1 MELLLFQETVIT
13 KYTSN
18 KKVEE
23 QTASSRIENEEVS
36 LVLFRRSWKNFLVIT
51 TRFYDINWEWR
62 SLFCLI
68 LKSLEL
74 LCDKQHYSSTN
85 DESYVEPTWVL
96 VKDSWTTDLD
106 NEPLTVKEEKNEP
119 AKLATPVAI
128 SS

>member
-51 TRFYDINWEWR
+51 TRFYDIN
-62 SLFCLI
+62 
-68 LKSLEL
+68 
-74 LCDKQHYSSTN
+74 
-85 DESYVEPTWVL
+85 
-96 VKDSWTTDLD
+96 
-106 NEPLTVKEEKNEP
+106 
-119 AKLATPVAI
+119 
-128 SS
+128 